1 MKTINLLMLCGI
13 GDVLSHITRFPAMQ
27 EIFPD
32 YKLKVFLGGFG
43 RSPQFM
49 KEILEL
55 EYYRD
60 QLEKLQNQ
68 MVLMEKEI
76 DLTTI
81 IINIIEH
88 EKIKVIG
95 IENKIDRPDNK

>member
-1 MKTINLLMLCGI
+1 MVNIISISDLY
-13 GDVLSHITRFPAMQ
+13 
-27 EIFPD
+27 EIRNR
-32 YKLKVFLGGFG
+32 KK
-43 RSPQFM
+43 
-49 KEILEL
+49 LEL

-95 IENKIDRPDNK
+95 IENKIDSSDNK

>member
-1 MKTINLLMLCGI
+1 MVNIISISDLY
-13 GDVLSHITRFPAMQ
+13 
-27 EIFPD
+27 EIRNR
-32 YKLKVFLGGFG
+32 KK
-43 RSPQFM
+43 
-49 KEILEL
+49 LEL

-68 MVLMEKEI
+68 MVLMEKDI

-81 IINIIEH
+81 ILNIIEH

-95 IENKIDRPDNK
+95 IENKIDSPDNK

>member
-1 MKTINLLMLCGI
+1 MVNIISISDLY
-13 GDVLSHITRFPAMQ
+13 
-27 EIFPD
+27 EIRNR
-32 YKLKVFLGGFG
+32 KK
-43 RSPQFM
+43 
-49 KEILEL
+49 LEL

-60 QLEKLQNQ
+60 QLEKLQKQ